1 MQTKTRIIAAGV
13 IAALSVAVPTVASA
27 QDDERSGG
35 RRCERALAEAAAG
48 FDDAFV
54 ARDFEGFMSYIADD
68 AIQIDYQ
75 ATVFVGKDAIA
86 TFTEAVM
93 RNDYTFEHSLIAQNV
108 TGCKSANIVQDT
120 TFAIPEFGVSLHL
133 EDTVN
138 WVRVHG
144 DWKVSLIQNTEF
156 AP

>member
-27 QDDERSGG
+27 QDDETSGG
-35 RRCERALAEAAAG
+35 RGCERAFAEAAAG

-54 ARDFEGFMSYIADD
+54 ARDFEGFMSYITDD
-68 AIQIDYQ
+68 AMQIDYQ
-75 ATVFVGKDAIA
+75 GTVFVGKDAIA
-86 TFTEAVM
+86 EFTEAVM
-93 RNDYTFEHSLIAQNV
+93 RNDYTFVHSLIAQNI
-108 TGCKSANIVQDT
+108 TGCKSANTVQDT

-144 DWKVSLIQNTEF
+144 GWKVSLIQNTEF
-156 AP
+156 AA